1 MDNMIPILRQCAIFN
16 GISDAETAHLVSC
29 MDTRRVTYPKG
40 RLIWMTGDTVD
51 RCGVILRGAVRTE
64 SIGYGGDR
72 TVIASYKAGGIFGD
86 VVMTAASSKSPVDV
100 VAMEDTEV
108 LFLPLGRMM
117 ASCECC
123 CGCHEKLRTN
133 LLAEISRKFWQLQDK
148 IRYVSEK
155 SLRARV
161 AMYLLDCRRDSG
173 ADTFSVSLNRQE
185 LAEFLG
191 ANRSALSR
199 ELGRMRDE
207 GLISF
212 YRDTFKLH
220 DVPALCAVFGGAL

>member
-1 MDNMIPILRQCAIFN
+1 MNNMIPILRQCSVFA
-16 GISDAETAHLVSC
+16 GITDEETAHLVEC
-29 MDTRRVTYPKG
+29 MDTRRASYPKG
-40 RLIWMTGDTVD
+40 QLIWMTGDTVD
-51 RCGVILRGAVRTE
+51 RCGIILRGSVRTE

-72 TVIASYKAGGIFGD
+72 TVIASYKAGGLFGD

-100 VAMEDTEV
+100 VATEDTEV
-108 LFLPLGRMM
+108 LFLPFGKLM
-117 ASCECC
+117 ANCESC

-133 LLAEISRKFWQLQDK
+133 LLTEISEKFWQLQDK

-161 AMYLLDCRRDSG
+161 AMYLLDCRKKND
-173 ADTFSVSLNRQE
+173 ADTFSVSLSRQE

-220 DVPALCAVFGGAL
+220 DVPALCAIFGGSL